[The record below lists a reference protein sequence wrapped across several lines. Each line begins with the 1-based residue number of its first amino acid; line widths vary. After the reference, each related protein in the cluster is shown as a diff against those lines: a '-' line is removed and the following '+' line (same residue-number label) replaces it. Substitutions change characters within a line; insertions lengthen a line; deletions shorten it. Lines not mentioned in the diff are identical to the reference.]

1 MAADAQLRRSDPP
14 SEKRVTAEYIAAR
27 ALLNA
32 TTFEEAVPE
41 IITAICNGLGWEHG
55 ALWVID
61 PEIEALRCVHTST
74 EGGSIF
80 PEFDAITRAITFQ
93 RGIGLPG
100 RVWATR
106 EPAWIRDVVGDL
118 NFPRAAIAG
127 CEGLHAAVGFP
138 VILRGEVE
146 HVMEFFSRDVREPDE
161 ELLSTLRTVGQ
172 QIGMFIDRRH
182 AQEELDRF
190 FALSLEM
197 LCVAGFDGYFKRV
210 NPAWERVLGYSQAE
224 LLSRPYLELIHPDDR
239 PATIKEAQKL
249 SEGHAVVY
257 FENRFRHKDGT
268 YRWLLWA
275 SAPYKQQRV
284 IYAAAR
290 DITDRKATEDTMAD
304 QAARLA
310 HLVKELELAKGK
322 AEHATEAKSVFLAN
336 MSHEIRT
343 PLNAILGMTAL
354 ALQTRLSAAQREYL
368 TTVKS
373 SADALLGIINDIL
386 DFSKIEARR
395 LDLDRAEFDVRDSVS
410 DAAKLLALRASEK
423 GIELACHVAPD
434 VPASVVGDAGRL
446 RQIVLNV
453 LGNAVK
459 FTSRGEVVLDVQTE
473 AVESDA
479 VTLRFA
485 VTDTGIGIPR
495 DKQQEIFGAFT
506 QADTSTTRRY
516 GGTGLGLAIARHL
529 VDLMKGRIWVE
540 SEPGRGSTFSF
551 TAVFGRPAQD
561 RAARRP
567 RPRKPRNGLRVLVVD
582 DNATNRRIL
591 EEMLVNWR
599 MKPAVVADAG
609 SAIDVMRRAVAT
621 KQRFDVVISDG
632 QMPDV
637 DGFMLARR
645 IRRNRNLRRTKVV
658 MLTSAARPDD
668 ATRCRRLGIAAHL
681 VKPVKQSDL
690 LDTLVTLFGAAAR
703 RPGSRASAAK
713 TSAKTTARSRRA
725 LRSLVAE
732 DNLVNRKLVTTLLQK
747 RGHVVTAVENGRVA
761 VQAIDAGGQGA
772 FDLVLMDV
780 QMPEMSGF
788 EATQA
793 IRDRERASRRHLP
806 IVALTAH
813 AMQGDRDRCLAAGM
827 DAYLSK
833 PVDGSELVATVER
846 IAKEKPGRAD
856 RAKKKAAGAT
866 PDVVFDERAALAHT
880 AGDRRLLVE
889 MVALFRAD
897 APLYVR
903 RIGRALKQRDGE
915 ALQMA
920 AHGFKGALATV
931 GSERGRE
938 LAAELEQIGRE
949 RRFADAE
956 GKYGR
961 LRDHLRLVE
970 QAFAAKGL
978 VPRQRKPAS

>member
-14 SEKRVTAEYIAAR
+14 GERRLTAEYIAAR
-27 ALLNA
+27 ALVNA
-32 TTFEEAVPE
+32 TTFEEAIPK
-41 IITAICNGLGWEHG
+41 IISAICDGLGWEHG

-61 PEIEALRCVHTST
+61 PEIDALRCAHTAS
-74 EGGSIF
+74 EPAGAF
-80 PEFDAITRAITFQ
+80 PEFDAITRSVTFE

-100 RVWATR
+100 RVWAAR

-118 NFPRAAIAG
+118 NFPRAGIAAR
-127 CEGLHAAVGFP
+127 EGLHAAVGFP
-138 VILRGEVE
+138 VVLRGEVLN
-146 HVMEFFSRDVREPDE
+146 VMEFFSREIREPDA

-172 QIGMFIDRRH
+172 QIGMFIDRRR

-190 FALSLEM
+190 FSLSLEM

-210 NPAWERVLGYSQAE
+210 NPAWQHVLGYTEAE
-224 LLSRPYLELIHPDDR
+224 LLSQPYLDLIHPDDR
-239 PATIKEAQKL
+239 AATIREAQKL
-249 SEGHAVVY
+249 SAGEDVVY
-257 FENRFRHKDGT
+257 FENRYRHKDGT

-275 SAPYKQQRV
+275 SAPYKQQQV
-284 IYAAAR
+284 VYAAAR
-290 DITDRKATEDTMAD
+290 DITERKTAEVTMAD

-310 HLVKELELAKGK
+310 HLVKELELAKGH

-343 PLNAILGMTAL
+343 PLNAILGMTTL
-354 ALQTRLSAAQREYL
+354 ALQTRLSAEQREYL

-373 SADALLGIINDIL
+373 SGESLLAIINDIL

-395 LDLDRAEFDVRDSVS
+395 LDLDRAPFDVRDTVS

-423 GIELACHVAPD
+423 GIELALHIAPD
-434 VPASVVGDAGRL
+434 VPVTLVGDAGRL
-446 RQIVLNV
+446 RQILLNI

-459 FTSRGEVVLDVQTE
+459 FTNRGEVVLHVATE
-473 AVESDA
+473 DTEGTEDTDA

-485 VTDTGIGIPR
+485 VTDTGIGIRPE
-495 DKQQEIFGAFT
+495 QQEEIFGAFT
-506 QADTSTTRRY
+506 QADPSTTRRY

-529 VDLMKGRIWVE
+529 VDLMQGRLWVE
-540 SEPGRGSTFSF
+540 SKVGSGSTFSF
-551 TAVFGRPAQD
+551 TARFGLED
-561 RAARRP
+561 RLVPKARK
-567 RPRKPRNGLRVLVVD
+567 RKPPGKLRVLVVD

-591 EEMLVNWR
+591 EEMLVSWR
-599 MKPAVVADAG
+599 MKPTVVADAD
-609 SAIDVMRRAVAT
+609 AALEALRRAAAE
-621 KQRFDVVISDG
+621 KRRFDVVVSDC

-637 DGFMLARR
+637 DGFTLARR
-645 IRRNRNLRRTKVV
+645 ILRDRRLKSTPIV
-658 MLTSAARPDD
+658 MLTSAGRSDD
-668 ATRCRRLGIAAHL
+668 VSRCRRIGIAAYL

-690 LDTLVTLFGAAAR
+690 LDTFATLFGASAR
-703 RPGSRASAAK
+703 QPRSRAAKAAPK
-713 TSAKTTARSRRA
+713 PRRA
-725 LRSLVAE
+725 LRVLVAE
-732 DNLVNRKLVTTLLQK
+732 DNVVNRRLVTTLLQK
-747 RGHVVTAVENGRVA
+747 RGHDVTAVANGRAA
-761 VQAIDAGGQGA
+761 VQAIDTSARA

-780 QMPEMSGF
+780 QMPEMSGL

-793 IRDRERASRRHLP
+793 IRDRERSTRRHVP

-813 AMQGDRDRCLAAGM
+813 AMQGDRERCLAAGM
-827 DAYLSK
+827 DGYLAK
-833 PVDGSELVATVER
+833 PVDGAELVATVER
-846 IAKEKPGRAD
+846 VARAKPGRA
-856 RAKKKAAGAT
+856 RPAAKKGAARSR
-866 PDVVFDERAALAHT
+866 DVVFDERTALAHT
-880 AGDRRLLVE
+880 AGDRRLLIE
-889 MVALFRAD
+889 TIALFRAD
-897 APLYVR
+897 APLYIR

-970 QAFAAKGL
+970 QAFVAKGL
-978 VPRQRKPAS
+978 VPRERAREGKRSP

>member
-1 MAADAQLRRSDPP
+1 MATDATPRRSDPP
-14 SEKRVTAEYIAAR
+14 DERRLTAEYIAAR
-27 ALLNA
+27 ALVNA
-32 TTFEEAVPE
+32 TAFEEAIPK
-41 IITAICNGLGWEHG
+41 ILTAICDGLGWEHG
-55 ALWVID
+55 AAWILD
-61 PEIEALRCVHTST
+61 PEIDALRCVYTSIK
-74 EGGSIF
+74 GGAAF
-80 PEFDAITRAITFQ
+80 PEFDALTRSVTFQ
-93 RGIGLPG
+93 RGVGLPG
-100 RVWATR
+100 RVWAAR
-106 EPAWIRDVVGDL
+106 EPAWIKDVIGDP
-118 NFPRAAIAG
+118 NFPRAVVAAR
-127 CEGLHAAVGFP
+127 EGLHAAVGFP
-138 VILRGEVE
+138 VMLRGEV
-146 HVMEFFSRDVREPDE
+146 VNVLEFFSREVREPDA
-161 ELLSTLRTVGQ
+161 ELLSTLRTVGH
-172 QIGMFIDRRH
+172 QIGMFVDRRR

-190 FALSLEM
+190 FNLSLEM
-197 LCVAGFDGYFKRV
+197 LCVAGFDGYFKRL
-210 NPAWERVLGYSQAE
+210 NPMWQRVLGYTEEE
-224 LLSRPYLELIHPDDR
+224 LLTQPYLDLIHPDDR
-239 PATIKEAQKL
+239 AATIKEAEKL
-249 SEGHAVVY
+249 REGQDVVY
-257 FENRFRHKDGT
+257 FENRYRHKDGT

-275 SAPYKQQRV
+275 STPYREQQV

-290 DITDRKATEDTMAD
+290 DNTERKVAADTMAD

-310 HLVKELELAKGK
+310 HLVKELELAKGR
-322 AEHATEAKSVFLAN
+322 AEHATEAKSVFLAH

-354 ALQTRLSAAQREYL
+354 ALQTRLTSEQQEYIS
-368 TTVKS
+368 TVKS
-373 SADALLGIINDIL
+373 SAESLLGIINDIL

-395 LDLDRAEFDVRDSVS
+395 LDLDRTEFDLRDTVG

-434 VPASVVGDAGRL
+434 VPMAVVGDAGRL

-459 FTSRGEVVLDVQTE
+459 FTNRGEVVLDVRTE
-473 AVESDA
+473 AILDDE

-485 VTDTGIGIPR
+485 VSDTGVGIPA
-495 DKQQEIFGAFT
+495 DQQEEIFGAFT
-506 QADTSTTRRY
+506 QADASTTRRF

-529 VDLMKGRIWVE
+529 VDLMQGRIWVE
-540 SEPGRGSTFSF
+540 SEVGRGSTFYF
-551 TAVFGRPAQD
+551 TTVFGRPAES

-567 RPRKPRNGLRVLVVD
+567 RQQKAPDGLRVLVVD

-599 MKPAVVADAG
+599 MKPTTTADAASALDALRRGVADK
-609 SAIDVMRRAVAT
+609 R
-621 KQRFDVVISDG
+621 RFDVVVSDCH
-632 QMPDV
+632 MPDV

-645 IRRNRNLRRTKVV
+645 IQREPRLRRTPIV
-658 MLTSAARPDD
+658 MLTSAGRPEEV
-668 ATRCRRLGIAAHL
+668 TRCRRLGLAAYL

-690 LDTLVTLFGAAAR
+690 LDTFVTLFGASARRPR
-703 RPGSRASAAK
+703 RPGSAK
-713 TSAKTTARSRRA
+713 PPPRSRRA
-725 LRSLVAE
+725 LRVLVAE

-747 RGHVVTAVENGRVA
+747 RGHDVTAVENGRAA
-761 VQAIDAGGQGA
+761 VQAIDQAGPQG

-793 IRDRERASRRHLP
+793 IRDRERTTRRHVP

-813 AMQGDRDRCLAAGM
+813 AMQGDRERCLAAGM
-827 DAYLSK
+827 DGYMSK
-833 PVDGSELVATVER
+833 PVDGGELIATVER
-846 IAKEKPGRAD
+846 MAHDPGGRA
-856 RAKKKAAGAT
+856 RPAKKKGDAAP

-889 MVALFRAD
+889 MIALFRAD

-903 RIGRALKQRDGE
+903 RIGKALKQRDGE

-920 AHGFKGALATV
+920 AHGFKSALATV

-938 LAAELEQIGRE
+938 LAADLEQIGRE
-949 RRFADAE
+949 RRFADGA

-970 QAFAAKGL
+970 QAFVAKGL
-978 VPRQRKPAS
+978 VPRERKAAR